1 MRIFQTSEPAQ
12 AFAPHRR
19 SRSGVIPWKPSGTHA
34 AASKDRMPLQ
44 IEERFC
50 GNVFI
55 LQCTGRIVLGDEVTA
70 LESALNNVIR
80 EFQRVVLN
88 IAAVTRVDS
97 SGVGLV
103 VRYAANLRKRAGD
116 VRLAAPPPFVR
127 ELLEITMLNSVI
139 DSYAT
144 EQEAVVSFLTSPS
157 APSVE
162 DQPGHRVLVVDRSAD
177 LGAFVR
183 AVLGRHGYDVKS
195 ASLVS
200 DAKVLLQ
207 VQPVDFI
214 LVGPGT
220 PQMPSANILA
230 ALKTVAPKTTALQLT
245 PEFRTLDAH
254 HAAELLL
261 EMFQDG
267 K

>member
-1 MRIFQTSEPAQ
+1 MN
-12 AFAPHRR
+12 
-19 SRSGVIPWKPSGTHA
+19 
-34 AASKDRMPLQ
+34 LQ

-55 LQCTGRIVLGDEVTA
+55 LHCTGHIVLGEELNA
-70 LESALNNVIR
+70 LESAFARVVR
-80 EFQRVVLN
+80 EFHRIVLN
-88 IAAVTRVDS
+88 IAGVTRVDS

-103 VRYAANLRKRAGD
+103 VRYSANLRKRGGD
-116 VRLAAPPPFVR
+116 LRLAAPPPFVT
-127 ELLEITMLNSVI
+127 ELLDVTMLNTVI

-144 EQEAVVSFLTSPS
+144 EQEAIVSFLRLPS
-157 APSVE
+157 APVAD
-162 DQPGHRVLVVDRSAD
+162 DQPGHRVLVVDRSPD

-207 VQPVDFI
+207 VHPIDYI

-220 PQMPSANILA
+220 PQMPSANVLA
-230 ALKTVAPKTTALQLT
+230 ALKNLAPKATALQLT

-254 HAAELLL
+254 QAAELLL
-261 EMFQDG
+261 EMFQEG
-267 K
+267 SE

>member
-1 MRIFQTSEPAQ
+1 MRPAQTSAS
-12 AFAPHRR
+12 HRLLQLP
-19 SRSGVIPWKPSGTHA
+19 VIPWEPSGAHA
-34 AASKDRMPLQ
+34 TASKDRMPLQ

-55 LQCTGRIVLGDEVTA
+55 LQCTGRIVLGDELNA

-80 EFQRVVLN
+80 EFQRIVLN
-88 IAAVTRVDS
+88 VAGVTRVDS

-116 VRLAAPPPFVR
+116 VRIAAPPHFIT

-144 EQEAVVSFLTSPS
+144 EQDAVVSFLTSPS
-157 APSVE
+157 APSVA

-200 DAKVLLQ
+200 DAKLLLQ

-220 PQMPSANILA
+220 PQMPSANILV
-230 ALKTVAPKTTALQLT
+230 ALKNVAPKTTALQLT

-254 HAAELLL
+254 QAAELLL
-261 EMFQDG
+261 EMFQEG
-267 K
+267 SASA